1 MFLTDQEVKNLTDR
15 VKRSSPHKPQPEPLL
30 TRRDTQQRYW
40 LMPIATPPR
49 TSTRDELD
57 IGFINEGGYIP
68 PTDWPQGGPI
78 IEREGITLRC
88 GLYGWDAE
96 LEEFDASSHGPT
108 ALIAAMRC
116 YVASKLG
123 EEVDVPDEL
132 IESMK

>member
-1 MFLTDQEVKNLTDR
+1 MKIKTSD
-15 VKRSSPHKPQPEPLL
+15 L
-30 TRRDTQQRYW
+30 TR
-40 LMPIATPPR
+40 ATLNWAVAKCEGLI
-49 TSTRDELD
+49 TGDELD

-88 GLYGWDAE
+88 GLHGWDAE
-96 LEEFDASSHGPT
+96 LEEFDAMSHGPT

-116 YVASKLG
+116 YVATKPG